1 MSKTEKIQILTE
13 NAQKYIE
20 LLNETLNELNKELQ
34 NEKE

>member
-13 NAQKYIE
+13 NVQKYIE